1 MPSAAARNPGTP
13 TSTTRPQLDHFE
25 RAARHLKALG
35 LLSLLPPPSSP
46 PFLFPPSLFSPFLK
60 KCQFS
65 TALMP

>member
-35 LLSLLPPPSSP
+35 LLSLLLSPSSP
-46 PFLFPPSLFSPFLK
+46 PFLFPPFLFSPFLK

>member
-1 MPSAAARNPGTP
+1 MLPPDPGTP
-13 TSTTRPQLDHFE
+13 PTSITRPHQLDHFE

-60 KCQFS
+60 KCQIS